1 MNWTIQ
7 RWTIESQLHYYPL
20 HKKYQTMF
28 NLIILEKKHSQDIE
42 HDDG

>member
-1 MNWTIQ
+1 MNYRKSITLLSF
-7 RWTIESQLHYYPL
+7 TL
-20 HKKYQTMF
+20 KYQTMF